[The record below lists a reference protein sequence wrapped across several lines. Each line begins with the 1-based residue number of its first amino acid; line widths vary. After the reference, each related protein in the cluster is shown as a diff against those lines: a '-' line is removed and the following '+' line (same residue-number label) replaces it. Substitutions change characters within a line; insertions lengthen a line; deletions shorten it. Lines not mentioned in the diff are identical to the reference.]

1 VELAEQL
8 TDVLECNFEDGGFTD
23 YQDTVTSRK
32 DRSNESIRIR
42 SLNYIMR
49 KKEIDRIDRENN
61 KMVDLIVNC
70 KPGMQSARNMA
81 EEYQAKK
88 KTI

>member
-1 VELAEQL
+1 
-8 TDVLECNFEDGGFTD
+8 
-23 YQDTVTSRK
+23 
-32 DRSNESIRIR
+32 
-42 SLNYIMR
+42 MR